1 MDAKTVRL
9 IADSTAPSAGFGESG
24 GCRRFRHAMAM
35 LVLES
40 GFGFTYAA
48 LSHDRFD
55 TTQIQTPASIL
66 EFSEIL

>member
-1 MDAKTVRL
+1 
-9 IADSTAPSAGFGESG
+9 
-24 GCRRFRHAMAM
+24 MATLM
-35 LVLES
+35 LES